1 MNITH
6 QNVKIKRN
14 CPEVSKWCT
23 LSEIIGV
30 VLILIFTYM
39 YKKKKTRNLMLFRDS
54 VIFISMVC

>member
-6 QNVKIKRN
+6 QNVKIKRK

-23 LSEIIGV
+23 LSVIIGV

-39 YKKKKTRNLMLFRDS
+39 YKKKKHT
-54 VIFISMVC
+54 